1 MFKPEHLHLK
11 IWSSV
16 VNMANNPLDKVEV
29 NKSMVS
35 GHTAHLTPPKLLE
48 FSLDLAEWS
57 SKHYILYITNGDVT
71 VLSETTLW
79 LVLSTDDI
87 SEIFADNTL
96 ATSESDAYIYLE
108 QSVLMDIYL
117 NPNDPQWPLQV
128 TDYRNDRV
136 RPGLT
141 TFDLDLHLGILT
153 LVFSESINANKL
165 QPTELTFQD
174 RQRGPHAQRNS
185 DYPQYI
191 SSGCS

>member
-1 MFKPEHLHLK
+1 M
-11 IWSSV
+11 
-16 VNMANNPLDKVEV
+16 
-29 NKSMVS
+29 
-35 GHTAHLTPPKLLE
+35 
-48 FSLDLAEWS
+48 
-57 SKHYILYITNGDVT
+57 T
-71 VLSETTLW
+71 VLSETTLQ

-141 TFDLDLHLGILT
+141 AFDLDLNLGILT

-174 RQRGPHAQRNS
+174 CQRGPTISEEEWLSPVYLQWLFLVS
-185 DYPQYI
+185 PQMH
-191 SSGCS
+191 

>member
-1 MFKPEHLHLK
+1 MWDEP
-11 IWSSV
+11 
-16 VNMANNPLDKVEV
+16 VNETISFSGISLLSDTAN
-29 NKSMVS
+29 
-35 GHTAHLTPPKLLE
+35 TTYFTLT
-48 FSLDLAEWS
+48 
-57 SKHYILYITNGDVT
+57 TGDVT

-108 QSVLMDIYL
+108 QSVFMDTYL
-117 NPNDPQWPLQV
+117 NPQGPLQV

-141 TFDLDLHLGILT
+141 AFDLDLNLGILT
-153 LVFSESINANKL
+153 QVFSESINANKL

-174 RQRGPHAQRNS
+174 RQS
-185 DYPQYI
+185 TI
-191 SSGCS
+191 LSK

>member
-1 MFKPEHLHLK
+1 M
-11 IWSSV
+11 
-16 VNMANNPLDKVEV
+16 
-29 NKSMVS
+29 
-35 GHTAHLTPPKLLE
+35 
-48 FSLDLAEWS
+48 
-57 SKHYILYITNGDVT
+57 T
-71 VLSETTLW
+71 VLSETTLQ

-141 TFDLDLHLGILT
+141 AFDLDLNLGILT
-153 LVFSESINANKL
+153 QVFSESINANKL

-174 RQRGPHAQRNS
+174 RQRGPTCSEEEWLSPVYLQWLFLVS
-185 DYPQYI
+185 PQMY
-191 SSGCS
+191 